1 MELQVGVKAFL
12 RNREGKFLLLKRNAK
27 KYTDVE
33 DEVWDIVGGR
43 VEAGKPLIENLKRE
57 VWEEARLELKET
69 PKLIA
74 AQDILHIATR
84 HVVRLTYLGKIE
96 GEPQLDA
103 DHTDAKWFSIEELKQ
118 LNGIDRFVKEL
129 IDKKLIA

>member
-12 RNREGKFLLLKRNAK
+12 RNSEGKFLLLKRSTK

-33 DEVWDIVGGR
+33 GELWDIVGGR
-43 VEAGKPLIENLKRE
+43 INPGKSLIENLKRE
-57 VWEEARLELKET
+57 IWEETRLELKEV

-74 AQDILHIATR
+74 AQDILHITTS

-96 GEPQLDA
+96 GEPQLDD
-103 DHTDAKWFSIEELKQ
+103 DHTDAKWFSIEELKH
-118 LNGIDRFVKEL
+118 LRGIDRFVKEL
-129 IDKKLIA
+129 IDNNFIK